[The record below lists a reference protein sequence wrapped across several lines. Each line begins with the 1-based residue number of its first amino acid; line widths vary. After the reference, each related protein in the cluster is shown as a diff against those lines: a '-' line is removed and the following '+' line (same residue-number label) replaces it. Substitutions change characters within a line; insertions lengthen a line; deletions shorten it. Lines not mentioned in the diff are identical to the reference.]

1 MADRRLVQARGPFVT
16 MTANGPWAV
25 HAGDLYWSDDPVAAA
40 HPEGF
45 DDPLVQDSSDLR
57 RQPRGWAAGPPSP
70 GRIETATAEP
80 GSVRAPT
87 RPPAQAVTTDAA
99 LPPATPPTRRPA
111 KATARPDGE
120 V

>member
-25 HAGDLYWSDDPVAAA
+25 HPGDLYWSDDPVAAG

-45 DDPLVQDSSDLR
+45 DEPLVQDSSSLR

-70 GRIETATAEP
+70 GRIEAATAEP
-80 GSVRAPT
+80 GAVRAPT
-87 RPPAQAVTTDAA
+87 RPPAVAVTSDAA
-99 LPPATPPTRRPA
+99 TLPTSPPRRP
-111 KATARPDGE
+111 KAAAARPDGE